1 MLLLEP
7 AASGGRMIG
16 GSDKH
21 EAPEQDMQIQIHFG
35 DVTVSPAL
43 TGHVEDRI
51 ERALKHLPD
60 RRLTRVEV
68 HLHDDK
74 QKRNGPDDTRCTME
88 ARLAGCDPLAV
99 THKADDLYV
108 AVTGAADKL
117 GRAVK
122 HKVARRDN
130 HSRVAG

>member
-1 MLLLEP
+1 
-7 AASGGRMIG
+7 
-16 GSDKH
+16 
-21 EAPEQDMQIQIHFG
+21 MQIQINFG

-43 TGHVEDRI
+43 NDHVQDRIGHALRHVE
-51 ERALKHLPD
+51 D

-74 QKRNGPDDTRCTME
+74 QKRNGPDDTRCTIE

-99 THKADDLYV
+99 THKSTDLYE
-108 AVTGAADKL
+108 AVSKAADKL

-122 HKVARRDN
+122 HKVERRDD
-130 HSRVAG
+130 HSHEIRRAAS